1 MSRWPVVVSLVL
13 LGLSACKVK
22 KHEEPA
28 VTEMP
33 AIKPPTLAPDQVV
46 TPEMPAI
53 ASGEL
58 PASCQHYRAA
68 IQRMQDCTEYPA
80 AARQALREAFAQ
92 MESGWKDLG
101 PAATQSLDHACSEA
115 ADAVEQSIKATCGQA
130 SATGT
135 GSRTVPGERGV
146 PLDQTSLGSLPHPF
160 GALEVLKPGISRDE
174 ILSAI
179 PNARRDG
186 DDKIVVPLG
195 VEDLMADIDIDY
207 TGHLDVVR
215 IKLTETAKAVLT
227 KAWGKPTSTGA
238 WFDRKRRWRA
248 DLDEM
253 NELMIGAFTPLAELV
268 GKGPDG
274 LAETK
279 ALIGATPAELT
290 ARFGDRIHEVDVEN
304 ENGDA
309 TGEKRYELL
318 VPATDVCKFYTHVEA
333 RLTAGRVAKVLVS
346 QCYDDEPQR
355 RAALVAIE
363 GKWGKA
369 TPGRSVEDRPV
380 FTFSLPGRRAEVT
393 IDDSDAEHPGWQ
405 ILLAAK

>member
-13 LGLSACKVK
+13 LAIPACKVK
-22 KHEEPA
+22 KREQPA
-28 VTEMP
+28 VTEMAP
-33 AIKPPTLAPDQVV
+33 IKPPGVEPEQAVK
-46 TPEMPAI
+46 PEMPAI
-53 ASGEL
+53 ANSSL
-58 PASCQHYRAA
+58 PASCQHYREA
-68 IQRMQDCTEYPA
+68 IQRMQNCTEYPA
-80 AARQALREAFAQ
+80 AARRALRDAFAQ
-92 MESGWKDLG
+92 MESGWKDLA
-101 PAATQSLDHACSEA
+101 PEATQALDHACSEA
-115 ADAVEQSIKATCGQA
+115 ADAVEQSLSATCGQA

-146 PLDQTSLGSLPHPF
+146 PLDQTALGSLPHPF
-160 GALEVLKPGISRDE
+160 GALEVLKPGMARDE
-174 ILSAI
+174 ILSAL

-186 DDKIVVPLG
+186 DDKVVVPLG

-215 IKLTETAKAVLT
+215 IKLSDPAKAVLT

-248 DLDEM
+248 DLDET
-253 NELMIGAFTPLAELV
+253 NELMIGTFTPLAELL

-279 ALIGATPAELT
+279 ALVGATPAELT

-304 ENGDA
+304 DSGDA

-333 RLTAGRVAKVLVS
+333 RLTAGRVAKVLVA
-346 QCYDDEPQR
+346 QCYDDEAQR
-355 RAALVAIE
+355 RAALAAME
-363 GKWGKA
+363 GRWGKA
-369 TPGRSVEDRPV
+369 VPGRSAEDRPV
-380 FTFSLPGRRAEVT
+380 FTFVLPGRKAEMT
-393 IDDSDAEHPGWQ
+393 IDENDAEHPGWQ
-405 ILLAAK
+405 IVLGAK